1 MQDMRKSLRCA
12 VVVVCVF
19 AVPSIAEE
27 QKSADQEV
35 AERSVGYMGVGFAV
49 DPDTGKVLVEH
60 VVPQAPA
67 ALAGVR
73 AGDLLDAVSG
83 VEVRFESHADVV
95 DFFMRSTVVGVP
107 VEMAYSRGSELL
119 HVVVT
124 PSRRPVGVAERNAK
138 SVACRDGVLFAAK
151 RRVAERLEAK
161 QPR

>member
-12 VVVVCVF
+12 VAIACVF

-27 QKSADQEV
+27 RKFADQEIK
-35 AERSVGYMGVGFAV
+35 ERNVGYMGVGFAV

-73 AGDLLDAVSG
+73 AGDLLDAVNG

-95 DFFMRSTVVGVP
+95 DFFVRSTVVGVP
-107 VEMAYSRGSELL
+107 VEMAYLRGAEVL
-119 HVVVT
+119 HVEVT

-138 SVACRDGVLFAAK
+138 SVACRDGVLFAT
-151 RRVAERLEAK
+151 RRKVADRLDPE
-161 QPR
+161 